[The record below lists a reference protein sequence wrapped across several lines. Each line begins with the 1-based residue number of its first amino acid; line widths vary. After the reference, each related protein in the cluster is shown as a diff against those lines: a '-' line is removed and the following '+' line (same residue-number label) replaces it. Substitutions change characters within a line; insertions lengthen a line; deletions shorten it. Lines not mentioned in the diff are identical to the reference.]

1 MMQHQ
6 GKRTTTALSLTLVA
20 GLGLTACG
28 GGGGDSEGQGGGE
41 VDDFT
46 VMSRWSTGT
55 PEYEALQN
63 QVTTFTEETG
73 VDVEII
79 DGGEDIDVT
88 FETAVAAGQ
97 APDVIAVNLFDK
109 SLGWLDADVI
119 VPADDYLSEWG
130 LDDKITDEALLQWR
144 EGQTEDGALLGLP
157 YSGFVW
163 PVWFNTRLLSEAG
176 VDEVPTTTEDLMTA
190 VDALKSAGTPPMIV
204 GGGDWSGQK
213 LFFQTI
219 QTYLPAEQAQSLFSD
234 GGYCDDPDA
243 MKGIELFVEL
253 RDGGLFVDNVAGLT
267 ADNMNNT
274 YFSQG
279 AAMMPAGSWAFTPA
293 VEADAESGEGV
304 VEATQ
309 LGGLPVPADAALDE
323 PSIYRAFTGVGFML
337 TPTGAE
343 DGRIEASRQ
352 FIEGFY
358 TDETAAEFVEKANLV
373 PAVEGDFMQ
382 ASTNPLLSE
391 ALELDSV
398 STVVLPDVWI
408 GTASEALTQVSTLA
422 YAGADA
428 QEICS
433 GLDSASS

>member
-190 VDALKSAGTPPMIV
+190 VDALKSAGTPP
-204 GGGDWSGQK
+204 
-213 LFFQTI
+213 
-219 QTYLPAEQAQSLFSD
+219 
-234 GGYCDDPDA
+234 
-243 MKGIELFVEL
+243 
-253 RDGGLFVDNVAGLT
+253 
-267 ADNMNNT
+267 
-274 YFSQG
+274 
-279 AAMMPAGSWAFTPA
+279 
-293 VEADAESGEGV
+293 
-304 VEATQ
+304 
-309 LGGLPVPADAALDE
+309 
-323 PSIYRAFTGVGFML
+323 
-337 TPTGAE
+337 
-343 DGRIEASRQ
+343 
-352 FIEGFY
+352 
-358 TDETAAEFVEKANLV
+358 
-373 PAVEGDFMQ
+373 
-382 ASTNPLLSE
+382 
-391 ALELDSV
+391 
-398 STVVLPDVWI
+398 
-408 GTASEALTQVSTLA
+408 
-422 YAGADA
+422 
-428 QEICS
+428 
-433 GLDSASS
+433 